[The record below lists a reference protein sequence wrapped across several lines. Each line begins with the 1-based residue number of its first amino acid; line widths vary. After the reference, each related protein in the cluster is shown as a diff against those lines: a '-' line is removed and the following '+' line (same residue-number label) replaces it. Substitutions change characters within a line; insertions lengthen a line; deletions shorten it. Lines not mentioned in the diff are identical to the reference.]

1 MAFANTNSTIGNQ
14 PVSFFN
20 DPDATQR
27 HTLGRQI
34 DGVDPY
40 WGGATFIYLKAG
52 EAIAQGAPCIW
63 DKDFIATNVQNTA
76 NTGRSVAVAI
86 YPMASGDYGW
96 FCVAGE
102 VPVAVTASV
111 AAGTTFGLTGAG
123 TVGAV
128 TNGKQILNAVSVLA
142 STGTVTKAN
151 TTTQSGSAVLR
162 LSVPADGWFYGMA
175 LSGTGIAGGATVA
188 GISEDGRTVTMSANA
203 TASGSVTVTGTYTGF
218 IKAQIV
224 RPFVQGQVT

>member
-34 DGVDPY
+34 DGDDPY

-52 EAIAQGAPCIW
+52 EAIGMGELNVW
-63 DKDFIATNVQNTA
+63 DKDFVATNVPNTA
-76 NTGRSVAVAI
+76 NTGRSVAAAM

-96 FCVAGE
+96 FCVTGE

-162 LSVPADGWFYGMA
+162 MSVPADGWFYGMA
-175 LSGTGIAGGATVA
+175 LSGTGIAGGATIS

-218 IKAQIV
+218 IKAQITQ
-224 RPFVQGQVT
+224 PFVQGQVT

>member
-34 DGVDPY
+34 DGDDPY

-52 EAIAQGAPCIW
+52 EAIGMGELNVW
-63 DKDFIATNVQNTA
+63 DKDFVATNVPNTA
-76 NTGRSVAVAI
+76 NTGRSVAAAM

-96 FCVAGE
+96 FCVTGE

-162 LSVPADGWFYGMA
+162 MSVPADGWFYGMA

-218 IKAQIV
+218 IKAQIT

>member
-1 MAFANTNSTIGNQ
+1 MAFANSFGVAGNQ
-14 PVSFFN
+14 PISFSR
-20 DPDATQR
+20 DPDSTQAF
-27 HTLGRQI
+27 TLGGELS
-34 DGVDPY
+34 GVDPY
-40 WGGATFIYLKAG
+40 WGGGTFTYLKAG
-52 EAIAQGAPCIW
+52 ESIAQGAPCIW
-63 DKDFIATNVQNTA
+63 DKDFIATKVPNTA

-128 TNGKQILNAVSVLA
+128 TSGKQILSAVSVLA

-151 TTTQSGSAVLR
+151 TTTHSGSAVLR
-162 LSVPADGWFYGMA
+162 LSVPADGLFYGMA

-188 GISEDGRTVTMSANA
+188 GISEDGCTVTMSANA

-218 IKAQIV
+218 IKAQIA

>member
-34 DGVDPY
+34 DGMDPY

-52 EAIAQGAPCIW
+52 EAIDMGELNVW
-63 DKDFIATNVQNTA
+63 DKDFNATNVPNTA
-76 NTGRSVAVAI
+76 NTGRPVAAAM

-96 FCVAGE
+96 FCVDGE

-111 AAGTTFGLTGAG
+111 AAGTTVGLTGAG

-128 TNGKQILNAVSVLA
+128 TSGKQILNAVSSLA
-142 STGTVTKAN
+142 STGTVAKAN
-151 TTTQSGSAVLR
+151 TTTVSGSNILR
-162 LSVPADGWFYGMA
+162 LSIPADGWFYGIA
-175 LSGTGIAGGATVA
+175 LSGTGIAASTTVT
-188 GISEDGRTVTMSANA
+188 GISEDGRTVTMNNNA

-218 IKAQIV
+218 IKLQMMH
-224 RPFVQGQVT
+224 PFVQGQVT

>member
-27 HTLGRQI
+27 HALGRQI

-52 EAIAQGAPCIW
+52 EAIDMGELNVW
-63 DKDFIATNVQNTA
+63 DKDFVATNVPNTA
-76 NTGRSVAVAI
+76 NTGRSVAAAM

-96 FCVAGE
+96 FCVTGE

-162 LSVPADGWFYGMA
+162 MSVPADGWFYGMA
-175 LSGTGIAGGATVA
+175 LSGTGIAGGATIS

-218 IKAQIV
+218 IKAQIT